1 MTKRSMGA
9 RCAPLPL
16 LLLASCGFFSK
27 SAAPK
32 LYSLDRIAGTAAAA
46 AAPRAIPLGIDGVE
60 LPPGIDRKE
69 IVVRQPDHRLE
80 VRSSEQW
87 SAAFKDLVIH
97 TLAFDLAAR
106 LPVGSV
112 VVPGEARP
120 AAMRAI
126 DVAFEE
132 LAANADRTVVADARW
147 TVHEPGRADVAHH
160 DRIVVNIP
168 SLDSAQVAAGMS
180 QALASLADRMAM

>member
-1 MTKRSMGA
+1 MTKRLA
-9 RCAPLPL
+9 AL

-27 SAAPK
+27 SAPPK
-32 LYSLDRIAGTAAAA
+32 LYALDRIAGTAATA
-46 AAPRAIPLGIDGVE
+46 AAPRVVPLGIDAVE

-87 SAAFKDLVIH
+87 SAPFKDLVLH

-106 LPVGSV
+106 LPVGTV

-168 SLDSAQVAAGMS
+168 SLDSAQVAAGIS
-180 QALASLADRMAM
+180 QALASLADRMAMP